1 MAKGVSL
8 SIFSDTRDFER
19 GIRTGVID
27 PLDDAQSAIDDLADA
42 RPPAIGDEL
51 ARDVQGGVDSA
62 VGDLGKL
69 DAGLKGI
76 DKPAQV
82 GDELARDVQS
92 GVDDARS
99 DLERLEDKMREYR
112 KTAHT
117 TTSAAGTDIGHSVK
131 TGTHEASEGVDEMKD
146 TVKGGAKEI
155 AGSFDGTMQGVAG
168 GVQGVLSEIGAGFGP
183 IGLIV
188 STGLGLALGGV
199 MAQLEGTQALSDA
212 AKERVSALAGEFLE
226 AGSKGRRSFDDVG
239 QAIKDLA
246 TQTDP
251 SQLNLKDLWTEA
263 HDAGLDYSE
272 LVTAI
277 ASGNSADIDK
287 VRGKVRQ
294 LGDQHYKAGESARI
308 SGVQQRDASSK
319 GYDATLKLEG
329 QLKDTSAE
337 AKRAAEAQRLAA
349 KAGLTDFSLKGD
361 LIGQLA
367 DGFSSAAG
375 EVDTYIDKE
384 SGLFN
389 VRRYITAMHERAQAL
404 TDYQETL
411 SKSKLSPEAR
421 SFIESQGA
429 EQAASLMA
437 GYKKATPAQR
447 RELEGI
453 WTTSGRKAAS
463 SYGEA
468 LGSDL
473 RDKTIK
479 GPKIGR
485 PFIPAPD
492 MTMVNRALNTI
503 DDREIVVK
511 LRGVTAQG
519 RRIF

>member
-8 SIFSDTRDFER
+8 GIFSDTQEFER
-19 GIRTGVID
+19 GLRTGVID
-27 PLDDAQSAIDDLADA
+27 PLEDAQSAVEHLADA
-42 RPPAIGDEL
+42 PAPQFGDAIARDVQSGVDAATTDLGRLEGAVKGIDAPSTIGDDL
-51 ARDVQGGVDSA
+51 ARDVQGGVT
-62 VGDLGKL
+62 
-69 DAGLKGI
+69 
-76 DKPAQV
+76 
-82 GDELARDVQS
+82 
-92 GVDDARS
+92 DARS
-99 DLERLEDKMREYR
+99 DLEKLEDKMREYR
-112 KTAHT
+112 ATAKT
-117 TTSAAGTDIGHSVK
+117 TTSAAGKDISHSVK
-131 TGTHEASEGVDEMKD
+131 EGAHEASEGVGEMKE

-155 AGSFDGTMQGVAG
+155 AGSFDGTIQGVAG

-183 IGLIV
+183 LGLIV

-212 AKERVSALAGEFLE
+212 AKERVSALAGQFLE
-226 AGSKGRRSFDDVG
+226 AGTKGKRSFSDVG

-263 HDAGLDYSE
+263 HDAGLDYAE

-287 VRGKVRQ
+287 VRGKVRL

-308 SGVQQRDASSK
+308 SGVQQKDAASK
-319 GYDATLKLEG
+319 GYDATLKLED
-329 QLKDTSAE
+329 QLRDTSTE
-337 AKRAAEAQRLAA
+337 AKRAAEAQKLAA
-349 KAGLTDFSLKGD
+349 KAGLTDFSLKGT
-361 LIGQLA
+361 LIEQLA
-367 DGFSSAAG
+367 GGFQDAAG
-375 EVDTYIDKE
+375 EVDSYIDKE

-389 VRRYITAMHERAQAL
+389 VRKYITAMHERAQAL
-404 TDYQETL
+404 TDYQRTL
-411 SKSKLSPEAR
+411 SESKLSPEAR

-429 EQAASLMA
+429 EQAAALMA
-437 GYKKATPAQR
+437 GYKRATPAQR
-447 RELEGI
+447 LELQGI
-453 WTTSGRKAAS
+453 WSTSGRKAAS

-492 MTMVNRALNTI
+492 MTAVNRALNTL
-503 DDREIVVK
+503 DDRTVTIK
-511 LRGVTAQG
+511 LRGVAEG